1 VTDERTIDRLIARLR
16 GQVSEL
22 RRRAREGAAAD
33 EIAERRRLVLRL
45 QDNLA
50 YAVRD
55 LVRAQ
60 QPRRFAA

>member
-1 VTDERTIDRLIARLR
+1 MTDERTVDRLIARLR

-33 EIAERRRLVLRL
+33 EMAERKRQVLRL

-55 LVRAQ
+55 LLQAQ
-60 QPRRFAA
+60 KPRRFAA